1 MIEQEDLL
9 DVALFV
15 VKKMNKNTRLDLLMN
30 LIPDDKKTEVLKSL
44 GYEIKI
50 GG

>member
-30 LIPDDKKTEVLKSL
+30 LIPDSKKTIILKDL
-44 GYEIKI
+44 GYEIH
-50 GG
+50 